1 MYTYLIEY
9 ISETPGVSPKLNFRK
24 QMNMLFKAYMMGYAA
39 VLLNPAYQQC
49 RVNPKGVN
57 PNLTSIFEKN
67 VRFCAFVG
75 GSATRAATRY
85 QYKFNLCKYNLN
97 IIMKL
102 LIEKKTTLLD
112 SLGHPVAPYLG
123 ARHCMK

>member
-1 MYTYLIEY
+1 MSHPYLVSLYRSEMGMYTYLIEY

-39 VLLNPAYQQC
+39 VLLNLAYQQF
-49 RVNPKGVN
+49 RVNSKE
-57 PNLTSIFEKN
+57 LTLTLRQYLKN
-67 VRFCAFVG
+67 IRLCAFVG
-75 GSATRAATRY
+75 GSVPRAATRY

-102 LIEKKTTLLD
+102 LIEKKNYST
-112 SLGHPVAPYLG
+112 
-123 ARHCMK
+123 